1 MMGFAFATALFCF
14 IYFYCF
20 YKIGQKTVY
29 EYKWR
34 YLKALLHQ
42 ETEWYDERDA
52 EELPSI
58 VNAQLKDIEFGSGKA
73 FGFILF
79 AISVLVAN
87 FAA

>member
-1 MMGFAFATALFCF
+1 M
-14 IYFYCF
+14 
-20 YKIGQKTVY
+20 Y

-79 AISVLVAN
+79 AMSVLVAN
-87 FAA
+87 FAL